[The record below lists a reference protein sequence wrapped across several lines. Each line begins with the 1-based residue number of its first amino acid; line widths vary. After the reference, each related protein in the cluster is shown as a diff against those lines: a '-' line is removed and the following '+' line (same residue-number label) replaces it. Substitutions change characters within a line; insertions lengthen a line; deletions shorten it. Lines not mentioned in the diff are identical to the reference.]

1 MIRFQIFITTNST
14 SAASG
19 NMVNP
24 AVTPTYIGLGKPLA
38 AFAGETIPS
47 GRQMTNGE
55 PSSKP
60 NINGARL
67 RFWG

>member
-1 MIRFQIFITTNST
+1 
-14 SAASG
+14 
-19 NMVNP
+19 MVNP

-47 GRQMTNGE
+47 GRQMANGE